1 MPHPQDVDRSGVRSP
16 SPKLTTSLLKNVL
29 LGNEIE
35 DDLGPLDRVRVS
47 SISGRPVRQD
57 GVGIV
62 IGNESSSE
70 SEDEAD
76 DTCKQMLLQC
86 TCRMCRCSSLYSLK
100 CLDLRDVLILWVSL
114 CIWDLVWQA
123 TCILTLLSSILVK
136 EKG

>member
-1 MPHPQDVDRSGVRSP
+1 MCSLENVLASMYTNRWWFYPLPHPQDIDRSGVRSP
-16 SPKLTTSLLKNVL
+16 SPNLNTSLLKSVL

-35 DDLGPLDRVRVS
+35 DDLGPQDRIRVS

-76 DTCKQMLLQC
+76 DACKCMQC
-86 TCRMCRCSSLYSLK
+86 CY
-100 CLDLRDVLILWVSL
+100 IL
-114 CIWDLVWQA
+114 
-123 TCILTLLSSILVK
+123 
-136 EKG
+136 

>member
-1 MPHPQDVDRSGVRSP
+1 M
-16 SPKLTTSLLKNVL
+16 L

-35 DDLGPLDRVRVS
+35 DDLGPQDRIRVS

-76 DTCKQMLLQC
+76 DTCKLRLTVVHATNWCIIHAVERPLLWP
-86 TCRMCRCSSLYSLK
+86 TK
-100 CLDLRDVLILWVSL
+100 CIAMYL
-114 CIWDLVWQA
+114 
-123 TCILTLLSSILVK
+123 
-136 EKG
+136 

>member
-16 SPKLTTSLLKNVL
+16 SPNLTTSLLKNVL

-35 DDLGPLDRVRVS
+35 DDLDPLDRVRVS

-62 IGNESSSE
+62 IGDESSSE

-76 DTCKQMLLQC
+76 DTCKCMLL
-86 TCRMCRCSSLYSLK
+86 
-100 CLDLRDVLILWVSL
+100 
-114 CIWDLVWQA
+114 
-123 TCILTLLSSILVK
+123 
-136 EKG
+136 